1 MPPNPF
7 SAEDIRLR
15 ALETLTQAA
24 ADNNLERA
32 VSEVKAEMEASS
44 KEEELRRRARE
55 TLVKA
60 AEDRSLENVLW
71 DVQRERQPPPGNV
84 QPAAETVAATP
95 STPSKDPPAS
105 DMVLETPAAPVKLA
119 NKIIPVGENST
130 LLMALEAVSQRDRRV
145 GELVAMIGETKRFI
159 LERDEQCQAI
169 QEKIGATRVNL
180 AHLDLDVEWHRQALE
195 NAKDRTTELE
205 AGQRKL
211 MVDLDG
217 QQQKLRHTEIEARE
231 SCLAS
236 AQSEISTATGGAT
249 ASSLG
254 CYTPRNIQ
262 TMALDPLSYSPSS
275 ARW

>member
-1 MPPNPF
+1 VK
-7 SAEDIRLR
+7 
-15 ALETLTQAA
+15 AA
-24 ADNNLERA
+24 AD
-32 VSEVKAEMEASS
+32 K
-44 KEEELRRRARE
+44 
-55 TLVKA
+55 
-60 AEDRSLENVLW
+60 SLENVLW
-71 DVQRERQPPPGNV
+71 DVQRERQPQPP
-84 QPAAETVAATP
+84 PTAAVEPMAATP
-95 STPSKDPPAS
+95 STPSKDPVS
-105 DMVLETPAAPVKLA
+105 DVVPLGTPAAPVKLA
-119 NKIIPVGENST
+119 NKIPVGDNST

-145 GELVAMIGETKRFI
+145 GELVAMISETKRFI
-159 LERDEQCQAI
+159 LERNEQCQAI
-169 QEKIGATRVNL
+169 EEKIGATRVNL

-262 TMALDPLSYSPSS
+262 TMILDPLGSSPNS